1 VIEVLSIKLT
11 ELQTRFPVN
20 MTFASTELNDL
31 PALLEAF
38 PPQPGDDP
46 VTGFILEC
54 TNRAHTKLSE
64 YYGLTDLLTWFT
76 AGMILD
82 PTIK

>member
-1 VIEVLSIKLT
+1 
-11 ELQTRFPVN
+11 
-20 MTFASTELNDL
+20 MTFTLTELNDL

-38 PPQPGDDP
+38 LPQPGDDP
-46 VTGFILEC
+46 ATGFILKC
-54 TNRAHTKLSE
+54 TNRAYIKLLE

-76 AGMILD
+76 VGMILD